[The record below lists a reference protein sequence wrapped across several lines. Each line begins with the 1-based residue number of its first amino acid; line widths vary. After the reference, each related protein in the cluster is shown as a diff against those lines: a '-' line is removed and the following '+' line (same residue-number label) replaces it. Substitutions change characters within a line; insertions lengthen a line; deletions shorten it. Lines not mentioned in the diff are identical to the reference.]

1 MKIKF
6 NITQHA
12 IKKVLI
18 NSILDKLRIYILII
32 KNLIKKFNLLIIKLI
47 EK

>member
-18 NSILDKLRIYILII
+18 NSNIKDKLRIYILIF
-32 KNLIKKFNLLIIKLI
+32 KN
-47 EK
+47 